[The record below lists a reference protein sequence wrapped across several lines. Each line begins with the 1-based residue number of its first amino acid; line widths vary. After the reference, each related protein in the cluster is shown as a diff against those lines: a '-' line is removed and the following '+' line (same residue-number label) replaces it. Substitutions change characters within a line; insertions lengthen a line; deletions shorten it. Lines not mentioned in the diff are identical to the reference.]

1 MVDDVLNLRGFQNDL
16 KQRGEDLCA
25 GKITLPVVM
34 GLARVDSRERAR
46 MAATI
51 RSLPDAETAERI
63 TARLEDLGALTACE
77 AQAQDL
83 VEAAWAILDPLLVDS
98 QQKVLFR
105 AFGWYVLERHY

>member
-1 MVDDVLNLRGFQNDL
+1 
-16 KQRGEDLCA
+16 
-25 GKITLPVVM
+25 
-34 GLARVDSRERAR
+34 

-51 RSLPDAETAERI
+51 RSLPDAETAEKM

-83 VEAAWAILDPLLVDS
+83 VEAAWAKLDPLLVDS